1 MDSVNR
7 GIALIEN
14 LNYLEDG
21 SKKGTVKMHDV
32 VRDVAVWITSS
43 SEDGCKSL
51 VRSGFCLS
59 EISVGEFSNSLKR
72 VSFMNSHIKIGRAHV

>member
-14 LNYLEDG
+14 LKYSCLLEDV
-21 SKKGTVKMHDV
+21 SKKGTMKMDDV

-59 EISVGEFSNSLKR
+59 EIS
-72 VSFMNSHIKIGRAHV
+72 IW

>member
-14 LNYLEDG
+14 LKYSYLLEDG

-32 VRDVAVWITSS
+32 VRDVAIWITS

-59 EISVGEFSNSLKR
+59 EIS
-72 VSFMNSHIKIGRAHV
+72 IW